1 MIMGAKSFATIYL
14 GIWALSIS
22 TGFASPQP
30 LTRDECEAS
39 SLYWNEQA
47 NVCDSFP
54 KMETGTQPLSR
65 AQCERTNLTWDEQAN
80 VCDGR
85 MPGADSAEHLM
96 INSDSAASDLSI
108 RIDKTHQRMRVVAD
122 GVEIHNWPVSTGLPR
137 YFTPSGSFEA
147 SSMNEIWYSKEWDD
161 APMPHSIFFTREGH
175 AIHGSDSVKRLGR
188 PASHGCVRLAPQNAQ
203 MLFGLVKQV
212 GLPYTEIILT
222 GKTPGGEGVVAT
234 RKKNPQQ
241 KKREAQTV
249 GSNKASREVRTYRE
263 PKKRGILGRLFRG
276 R

>member
-1 MIMGAKSFATIYL
+1 MGAKSFATICL
-14 GIWALSIS
+14 SIWAAFIS
-22 TGFASPQP
+22 TSFASPQP

-47 NVCDSFP
+47 NVCDSLP
-54 KMETGTQPLSR
+54 EMAVGTQPLSR

-80 VCDGR
+80 VCEGR
-85 MPGADSAEHLM
+85 VPAADSAEHLM

-108 RIDKTHQRMRVVAD
+108 LIDKTHQRMRVVAD

-137 YFTPSGSFEA
+137 HFTPSGSFVA

-175 AIHGSDSVKRLGR
+175 AIHGSDAVKRLGR
-188 PASHGCVRLAPQNAQ
+188 PASHGCVRLSPQNAQ
-203 MLFGLVKQV
+203 ILFGLVEQV
-212 GLPYTEIILT
+212 GLPNTEVILT
-222 GKTPGGEGVVAT
+222 GKTPGGEGAVAVREKNLKQKR
-234 RKKNPQQ
+234 RK
-241 KKREAQTV
+241 AQTED
-249 GSNKASREVRTYRE
+249 SNKASREVRTYE